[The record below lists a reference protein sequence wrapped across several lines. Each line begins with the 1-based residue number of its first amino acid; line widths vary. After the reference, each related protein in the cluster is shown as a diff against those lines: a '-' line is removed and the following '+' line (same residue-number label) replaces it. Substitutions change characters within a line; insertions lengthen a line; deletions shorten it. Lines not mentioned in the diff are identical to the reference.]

1 MRRLLFTT
9 RFVHVGKGTI
19 WIFLLDLLGNI
30 GFAAACERH
39 DKRSFAAT
47 DLNALGDGGGGTEEQ
62 KKREAKKQC
71 FHLGP
76 ILFIP

>member
-1 MRRLLFTT
+1 VGGGFREQHEHRTTRRLLFTT

-47 DLNALGDGGGGTEEQ
+47 DLNALGDGSVKT
-62 KKREAKKQC
+62 KK
-71 FHLGP
+71 
-76 ILFIP
+76 